1 MTAKVPAAVVVICQ
15 GMMVVAIA
23 ASAMLTR
30 RQRHGG

>member
-1 MTAKVPAAVVVICQ
+1 VICQ